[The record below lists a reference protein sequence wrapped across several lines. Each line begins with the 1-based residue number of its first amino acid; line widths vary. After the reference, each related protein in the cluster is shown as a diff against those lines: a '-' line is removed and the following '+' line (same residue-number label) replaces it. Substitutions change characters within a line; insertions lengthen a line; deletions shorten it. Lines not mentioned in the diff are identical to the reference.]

1 VTEARG
7 TTSSRAV
14 LGVVFLL
21 VLGFSYSEEIVSG
34 FFELVGQADNEE
46 WRIALIVVDLTILAG
61 VAALKRSIGR
71 ADGSPPR
78 LWRAWW
84 LGSAIVMGA
93 DLVLLGLTDSPPVWV
108 DVLSSTLFAAA
119 LTVLMTTSLNADPL
133 TLFSSSRRARMPVDW
148 RRVRA
153 IVPLMVGVFAC
164 YLAATIYVDY
174 FDVDVIR
181 ALDPDTAA
189 EVEQLPLTEQLA
201 INAQLCSGAVA
212 PAYFQQIVAIIPLL
226 LLTLGVE
233 FNYFR
238 RTLEDPAQRAAT
250 AATVTLLSLALVF
263 ALSTLPWVG
272 QGCDEILAA
281 WHEYLAFIV
290 TVQGVFTG
298 LATLVWVLVARP
310 PTGPTPRP
318 DQQPRCTNAF
328 TNPAPW

>member
-1 VTEARG
+1 MTEARG

-34 FFELVGQADNEE
+34 VFELIGQADNEE
-46 WRIALIVVDLTILAG
+46 WRIALIVVDLAILAG

-84 LGSAIVMGA
+84 LGFVIVMGA

-153 IVPLMVGVFAC
+153 IVP
-164 YLAATIYVDY
+164 
-174 FDVDVIR
+174 
-181 ALDPDTAA
+181 
-189 EVEQLPLTEQLA
+189 
-201 INAQLCSGAVA
+201 
-212 PAYFQQIVAIIPLL
+212 
-226 LLTLGVE
+226 LTLGVE

-298 LATLVWVLVARP
+298 LATLVWVLVAS
-310 PTGPTPRP
+310 TPDRA
-318 DQQPRCTNAF
+318 DT
-328 TNPAPW
+328 AP